1 MTHSSMTR
9 SIRKS
14 VVVNSL
20 FVVVAM
26 SLLSA
31 PDNYAQNR
39 GIGKDFATRS
49 VAVGTRGM
57 AATSQPLATMTALE
71 VLKRGGHA
79 VDAAIAANAV
89 LGLVEPTGNGIG
101 GDLFVIIWDNENKRV
116 TGFNGSGRSPRSLTL
131 AEFRRQQLDSI
142 PNLGPLAVSVPGT
155 VDGWFQIHERYGR
168 LPMSEVLQTAVD
180 YAREGFAVTEV
191 IANGWR
197 GGARQRQQYPGFK
210 EIYMP
215 NGKTPDAGEIFKN
228 PALGDT
234 LETIGREGRDAF
246 YKGDIARTIDQYM
259 EEMGGF
265 LSYGDLAA
273 HQGNWVEPV
282 STTYRGYTVWE
293 LPPNGQGIAALQM
306 LNIMEGFDIASMGF
320 GSPEYL
326 HLLIEAKKLAYE
338 DRAKFYAD
346 PTFND
351 IPVDW
356 LISKEYGAQRRELID
371 LNKAS
376 TAYAAGDPIL
386 EDGDT
391 IYMTVADGDGNMV
404 SLIQSNYSG
413 LGSGMTPWGLGFQL
427 QNRGALF
434 NLEEGHFN
442 TYEPGKRPFHT
453 IIPAMVTKDGEPFFS
468 FGVMGGSMQ
477 PQGHV
482 QILVN
487 LIDFGM
493 NVQEVGDAPRL
504 RHLGSSQ
511 PTGQMMTDGGSVTL
525 EFGYSA
531 ATIARL
537 EAMGHALSVGAG
549 GYGGYQG
556 IRYNPVTGVFY
567 GATESRKDG
576 IAAGY

>member
-1 MTHSSMTR
+1 MTR
-9 SIRKS
+9 PIRKS
-14 VVVNSL
+14 TITTAL
-20 FVVVAM
+20 FAALAV

-39 GIGKDFATRS
+39 GIGKSFATRS
-49 VAVGTRGM
+49 VAMGTRGM
-57 AATSQPLATMTALE
+57 AATSQPLATMTALDI
-71 VLKRGGHA
+71 LKRGGHA

-101 GDLFVIIWDNENKRV
+101 GDLFVIIWDNDSKRV
-116 TGFNGSGRSPRSLTL
+116 AGFNGSGRSPESLTL
-131 AEFRRQQLDSI
+131 DEFRRQQLLRI
-142 PNLGPLAVSVPGT
+142 PNLGPLAVSVPGA

-168 LPMSEVLQTAVD
+168 LAMSDLLQPAVD
-180 YAREGFAVTEV
+180 YARDGFAVTEV

-215 NGKTPDAGEIFKN
+215 NGRTPAAGEIFKN
-228 PALGDT
+228 AALGNT

-246 YKGDIARTIDQYM
+246 YKGDIARSIDQYM
-259 EEMGGF
+259 EELGGF
-265 LSYGDLAA
+265 LSYEDLAA
-273 HQGNWVEPV
+273 HEGNWVEPM

-306 LNIMEGFDIASMGF
+306 LNIMEGYDVASMGF
-320 GSPEYL
+320 GSPDYL

-346 PTFND
+346 PAFND

-356 LISKEYGAQRRELID
+356 LISKEYGAQRRRLID
-371 LNKAS
+371 SSAAATS
-376 TAYAAGDPIL
+376 YEAGDPIL
-386 EDGDT
+386 EAGDT

-413 LGSGMTPWGLGFQL
+413 LGSGMTPLGLGFQL

-453 IIPAMVTKDGEPFFS
+453 IIPAMVTKDGDPYFS
-468 FGVMGGSMQ
+468 FGVMGGAMQ

-487 LIDFGM
+487 MIDFGM
-493 NVQEVGDAPRL
+493 NVQEAGDAPRL
-504 RHLGSSQ
+504 RHSGSSQ
-511 PTGQMMTDGGSVTL
+511 PTGETMTDGGSVSL
-525 EFGYSA
+525 EFGYSE
-531 ATIARL
+531 ATIAKL
-537 EAMGHALSVGAG
+537 EAMGHAVAVSAG

-556 IRYNPVTGVFY
+556 IRHDPATGVFY

>member
-1 MTHSSMTR
+1 MNSS
-9 SIRKS
+9 KS
-14 VVVNSL
+14 KLLVRL
-20 FVVVAM
+20 VVAVAVIA
-26 SLLSA
+26 LLALPS
-31 PDNYAQNR
+31 DNYAQNR

-49 VAVGTRGM
+49 VAMARNGM
-57 AATSQPLATMTALE
+57 AATSQPLATTTALQI
-71 VLKRGGHA
+71 LMKGGHA

-101 GDLFVIIWDNENKRV
+101 GDLFVIIWDNENKKV
-116 TGFNGSGRSPRSLTL
+116 HGFNGSGRSPRSLTL
-131 AEFRRQQLDSI
+131 AEFGRQGLDSI

-155 VDGWFQIHERYGR
+155 VDGWFQIHERFGR
-168 LPMSEVLQTAVD
+168 LPIQEVLQPAVD
-180 YAREGFAVTEV
+180 YARAGFPVTEV

-197 GGARQRQQYPGFK
+197 GGALQRQEYPGFQ

-215 NGKTPDAGEIFKN
+215 GGHTPEAGEIFRN

-265 LSYGDLAA
+265 LSYADLEA
-273 HQGNWVEPV
+273 HEGNWVEPV
-282 STTYRGYTVWE
+282 STDYRGYTVWE

-306 LNIMEGFDIASMGF
+306 LNILEGFDIASMGF
-320 GSPEYL
+320 GSPEYVHVL
-326 HLLIEAKKLAYE
+326 VEAKKLAYA

-346 PTFND
+346 PDFNE
-351 IPVDW
+351 IPTDW
-356 LISKEYGAQRRELID
+356 LISKEYGAQRREFID
-371 LNKAS
+371 MNNAALE
-376 TAYAAGDPIL
+376 YDAGDPKL
-386 EDGDT
+386 ESGDT

-404 SLIQSNYSG
+404 SLIQSNFSG

-427 QNRGALF
+427 QNRGTLF
-434 NLEEGHFN
+434 NLEEGHYN

-468 FGVMGGSMQ
+468 FGVMGGAMQ

-482 QILVN
+482 QIITN

-493 NVQEVGDAPRL
+493 NVQEAGDAPRV
-504 RHLGSSQ
+504 RHSGSSQ
-511 PTGQMMTDGGSVTL
+511 PTGSVMTDGGSVSI
-525 EFGYSA
+525 EFGLPEE
-531 ATIARL
+531 TIARL
-537 EAMGHALSVGAG
+537 RAMGHQIRVGAG

-556 IRYNPVTGVFY
+556 IRYDPVSGVFF

-576 IAAGY
+576 FAAGF

>member
-1 MTHSSMTR
+1 MTRSSMTR

-101 GDLFVIIWDNENKRV
+101 GDLFVIIWDNESKRV

-197 GGARQRQQYPGFK
+197 SGARQRQQYPGFK

-371 LNKAS
+371 LNRAATS
-376 TAYAAGDPIL
+376 YVAGDPIL
-386 EDGDT
+386 EEGDT

-504 RHLGSSQ
+504 RHSGSSQ

>member
-1 MTHSSMTR
+1 MIAMT
-9 SIRKS
+9 
-14 VVVNSL
+14 L
-20 FVVVAM
+20 FAVVAG

-31 PDNYAQNR
+31 QDNYAQNR

-49 VAVGTRGM
+49 VAMGTRGM
-57 AATSQPLATMTALE
+57 AATSQPLATMTALNI
-71 VLKRGGHA
+71 LKRGGHA

-101 GDLFVIIWDNENKRV
+101 GDLFVIIWDNENKRIA
-116 TGFNGSGRSPRSLTL
+116 GFNGSGRSPKSLKL
-131 AEFRRQQLDSI
+131 EEFRRQQLDRI
-142 PNLGPLAVSVPGT
+142 PNLGPLAVSVPGA
-155 VDGWFQIHERYGR
+155 VDGWFQIHERFGR
-168 LPMSEVLQTAVD
+168 MPIKELLQPTVD
-180 YAREGFAVTEV
+180 YARHGFAVTEV

-197 GGARQRQQYPGFK
+197 GGARQREQYPGFK

-215 NGKTPDAGEIFKN
+215 NGKTPGAGEIFKN

-259 EEMGGF
+259 EELGGF
-265 LSYGDLAA
+265 LTYADLAA
-273 HQGNWVEPV
+273 HEGNWVEPM

-293 LPPNGQGIAALQM
+293 LPPNGQGIATLQM
-306 LNIMEGFDIASMGF
+306 LNILEGFDIVSMGF
-320 GSPEYL
+320 GSPDYL

-346 PTFND
+346 PAFND

-356 LISKEYGAQRRELID
+356 LVSKEYGAQRRKLID
-371 LNKAS
+371 LSNGATS
-376 TAYAAGDPIL
+376 YEAGDPIL

-391 IYMTVADGDGNMV
+391 IYLTVADGDGNMV

-413 LGSGMTPWGLGFQL
+413 LGSGMTPLGLGFQL

-434 NLEEGHFN
+434 NLEEGHLN
-442 TYEPGKRPFHT
+442 SYEPGKRPFHT

-468 FGVMGGSMQ
+468 FGVMGGAMQ

-487 LIDFGM
+487 MIDFGM
-493 NVQEVGDAPRL
+493 NVQEAGDAPRL
-504 RHLGSSQ
+504 RHSGSSQ
-511 PTGQMMTDGGSVTL
+511 PTGQVMTDGGSVNL
-525 EFGYSA
+525 EFGFPEE
-531 ATIARL
+531 TIAEL
-537 EAMGHALSVGAG
+537 EAMGHSVDVRAG

-556 IRYNPVTGVFY
+556 IRRDPATGVFY

>member
-1 MTHSSMTR
+1 MTR
-9 SIRKS
+9 FKGKS
-14 VVVNSL
+14 MITMAFLAIVTV
-20 FVVVAM
+20 
-26 SLLSA
+26 SLLS
-31 PDNYAQNR
+31 PPHNYAQNR
-39 GIGKDFATRS
+39 GMGKNFATRS
-49 VAVGTRGM
+49 VAMGTRGM
-57 AATSQPLATMTALE
+57 AATSQPLATMTALDI
-71 VLKRGGHA
+71 LRGGGHA

-101 GDLFVIIWDNENKRV
+101 GDLFVIIWDSENKRV
-116 TGFNGSGRSPRSLTL
+116 AGFNGSGRSPESLTL
-131 AEFRRQQLDSI
+131 DEFRRQQLESV
-142 PNLGPLAVSVPGT
+142 PELGPLTVSVPGA

-168 LPMSEVLQTAVD
+168 LPISELLQPAVD
-180 YAREGFAVTEV
+180 YARDGFAVTEV

-197 GGARQRQQYPGFK
+197 GGARSRQQYPGFK

-215 NGKTPDAGEIFKN
+215 GGKTPGAGEIFKN
-228 PALGDT
+228 PALGNT

-246 YKGDIARTIDQYM
+246 YKGDIARSIDQYM
-259 EEMGGF
+259 EELGGF
-265 LSYGDLAA
+265 LSYEDLAA
-273 HQGNWVEPV
+273 HEGNWVEPV

-306 LNIMEGFDIASMGF
+306 LNILEGFDIASMGF
-320 GSPEYL
+320 GSPDYL
-326 HLLIEAKKLAYE
+326 HLLVEAKKLAYE
-338 DRAKFYAD
+338 DRARFYAD
-346 PTFND
+346 PDFNN

-371 LNKAS
+371 MHHGA
-376 TAYAAGDPIL
+376 TAYDAGDPVL

-391 IYMTVADGDGNMV
+391 IYMTVADGEGNMV

-413 LGSGMTPWGLGFQL
+413 LGSGMTPLGLGFQL

-434 NLEEGHFN
+434 NLKEGHLN

-453 IIPAMVTKDGEPFFS
+453 IIPAMVTKDGDAYFS
-468 FGVMGGSMQ
+468 FGVMGGAMQ

-487 LIDFGM
+487 MIDFGM
-493 NVQEVGDAPRL
+493 NVQEAGDAPRL
-504 RHLGSSQ
+504 RHSGSSQ
-511 PTGQMMTDGGSVTL
+511 PTGEMMTDGGSVNL

-531 ATIARL
+531 ETIARL
-537 EAMGHALSVGAG
+537 EAMGHTVEVRAG

-556 IRYNPVTGVFY
+556 IRRDLATGVFY

>member
-1 MTHSSMTR
+1 M
-9 SIRKS
+9 
-14 VVVNSL
+14 L
-20 FVVVAM
+20 QA
-26 SLLSA
+26 
-31 PDNYAQNR
+31 
-39 GIGKDFATRS
+39 
-49 VAVGTRGM
+49 
-57 AATSQPLATMTALE
+57 
-71 VLKRGGHA
+71 A
-79 VDAAIAANAV
+79 VD
-89 LGLVEPTGNGIG
+89 
-101 GDLFVIIWDNENKRV
+101 
-116 TGFNGSGRSPRSLTL
+116 
-131 AEFRRQQLDSI
+131 
-142 PNLGPLAVSVPGT
+142 
-155 VDGWFQIHERYGR
+155 H
-168 LPMSEVLQTAVD
+168 
-180 YAREGFAVTEV
+180 ARDGFAVTEV

-197 GGARQRQQYPGFK
+197 GGARQREQYPGFK

-215 NGKTPDAGEIFKN
+215 NGQTPAAGEIFRN

-265 LSYGDLAA
+265 LSYADLAA
-273 HQGNWVEPV
+273 HEGNWVEPV

-293 LPPNGQGIAALQM
+293 LPPNGQGIAARQM
-306 LNIMEGFDIASMGF
+306 LNILEGFDIASMGF
-320 GSPEYL
+320 GSPDYL

-346 PTFND
+346 PAFND

-371 LNKAS
+371 LSQAATS
-376 TAYAAGDPIL
+376 YEAGDPIL

-391 IYMTVADGDGNMV
+391 IYLTVADGDGNMV

-434 NLEEGHFN
+434 NLEEGHVN
-442 TYEPGKRPFHT
+442 SYEPGKRPFHT

-493 NVQEVGDAPRL
+493 NVQEAGDAPRL
-504 RHLGSSQ
+504 RHSDSSQ
-511 PTGQMMTDGGSVTL
+511 PTGEVMTDGGSVNL

-531 ATIARL
+531 ETIARL
-537 EAMGHALSVGAG
+537 EAMGHAVGVLAG

-556 IRYNPVTGVFY
+556 IRYDPATGVFY